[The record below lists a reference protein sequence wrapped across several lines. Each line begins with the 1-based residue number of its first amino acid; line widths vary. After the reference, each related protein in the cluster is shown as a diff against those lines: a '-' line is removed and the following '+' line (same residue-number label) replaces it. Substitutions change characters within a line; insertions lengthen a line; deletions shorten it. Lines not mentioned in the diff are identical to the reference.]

1 MSGRGCLQFNDLNRE
16 IDSFA
21 EFYKIKKKP
30 WDSEEL
36 IRFDL
41 NKFDW

>member
-1 MSGRGCLQFNDLNRE
+1 MTVHGIIQSYDLNRE
-16 IDSFA
+16 IDSFG